1 MDERRQLLAAIEDFC
16 AREGMAPTAF
26 GRKAMGD
33 GRLVARLRNGYA
45 CCRDTS
51 GTIENTKPEISLDH
65 AGQSHQVVP

>member
-33 GRLVARLRNGYA
+33 GRRVAPLGEQLA
-45 CCRDTS
+45 PEGRDRRQR
-51 GTIENTKPEISLDH
+51 IVVHLA
-65 AGQSHQVVP
+65 AGQLGHPFVEQLHE